1 MHRKSPIRHRVKSH
15 TRKGKKVKSFERG
28 KGQRIQKT
36 RVLVGTDPK
45 RTVSRIRGPN
55 KYYMEAYMKL
65 FPDVEYKNSDI
76 LNTIPSDVWK
86 LEYLTEKG
94 GKPSA
99 FRYIDPTYDGQPYY
113 YELRKNIAHFVSEK
127 GRTFDMVLMSP
138 DQYFE
143 DIAAERRRKGR
154 RDASAESERRAI
166 NDETARKY
174 ADIMESGVR
183 FTIPN
188 FDRTLGGQEGRHR
201 VRALEMLGVKMV
213 PVLIA
218 RDIREDERPPEQYDK
233 NWQITPEFRE
243 WKKSYR
249 RY

>member
-1 MHRKSPIRHRVKSH
+1 MKRKSPIRHTVSGH
-15 TRKGKKVKSFERG
+15 TRDGKRVRSYQRG
-28 KGQRIQKT
+28 KGQYNQKA
-36 RVLVGTDPK
+36 RVVVGTDPK
-45 RTVSRIRGPN
+45 RTVPGIREPS
-55 KYYMEAYMKL
+55 KHYMEVYMEL
-65 FPDVEYKNSDI
+65 FPDVEYKNPDI
-76 LNTIPSDVWK
+76 LDTIPESVWK

-94 GKPSA
+94 EKPSS

-113 YELRKNIAHFVSEK
+113 YELRKNIAYFISEK
-127 GRTFDMVLMSP
+127 GRTFDMVMMSP

-143 DIAAERRRKGR
+143 DIARERRRKGR

-166 NDETARKY
+166 NDEKAREY

-218 RDIREDERPPEQYDK
+218 RDIREDERPPEQYDE

-243 WKKSYR
+243 WKKNYR

>member
-1 MHRKSPIRHRVKSH
+1 MKRRSPTYHKVKSH
-15 TRKGKKVKSFERG
+15 TRKGKSIRSYERG
-28 KGQRIQKT
+28 KGRHIKKA
-36 RVLVGTDPK
+36 RVVGTDPK
-45 RTVSRIRGPN
+45 RAVPRIRESN
-55 KYYMEAYMKL
+55 KYYMKAYMEL
-65 FPDVEYKNSDI
+65 FPDVTYKNPDI
-76 LNTIPSDVWK
+76 LDTIPESVWK
-86 LEYLTEKG
+86 LECLTEKV
-94 GKPSA
+94 GKPSS
-99 FRYIDPTYDGQPYY
+99 FRYIDPTHDGQPYY
-113 YELRKNIAHFVSEK
+113 YELRSNPAYFISEK
-127 GRTFDMVLMSP
+127 ERTFDIVLMSP

-143 DIAAERRRKGR
+143 DIARERRRKGR

-166 NDETARKY
+166 NAEKAREY
-174 ADIMESGVR
+174 SDIMESGVR

-243 WKKSYR
+243 WKKNYR